1 MPLYEYTC
9 SDCGEDFDK
18 LVKFSEADQI
28 PDCPECGDGNT
39 HKKISA
45 GAMIGVSSSGSSRAA
60 SRPPSSPFT

>member
-18 LVKFSEADQI
+18 IVKFSEADLM
-28 PDCPECGDGNT
+28 PDCPECGEKNT
-39 HKKISA
+39 SKKISA
-45 GAMIGVSSSGSSRAA
+45 GAVIGVSNGGSRSAA